1 MNAPCTPYRPTLTN
15 AARPSTS
22 AVSAIDENGAIRET
36 PIAGEH
42 PLTLY
47 VDKEEVL
54 TLMTLGAAPEALAIG
69 YLRNQRLI
77 DRIEDIVSV
86 QVDWDVNAV
95 VVKTR
100 DGLADL
106 EAKTRKRTTTSGC
119 GQGTVFGDLMAEI
132 DDVRLPAGATLS
144 QS

>member
-1 MNAPCTPYRPTLTN
+1 MQRPTLTQ
-15 AARPSTS
+15 AARPATYEVD
-22 AVSAIDENGAIRET
+22 ALNERGETVPT

-47 VDKEEVL
+47 VDKHELV
-54 TLMTLGAAPEALAIG
+54 TLMTLGGAPEALAIG

-77 DRIEDIVSV
+77 DRIEDIASV

-100 DGLADL
+100 AGLADL
-106 EAKTRKRTTTSGC
+106 E
-119 GQGTVFGDLMAEI
+119 
-132 DDVRLPAGATLS
+132 
-144 QS
+144 